1 MIRAADRIE
10 RYRVGTAAPRDP
22 GANGAGVSA
31 IEAALRSSR
40 VDLLERVRDGLPP
53 REFIPGMGGALVR
66 GKRHHIHGPA
76 KTGKT
81 ETIAVVGGLDIAAA
95 GCTVVVLDRENGA
108 DEYARRVAA
117 VLDAR
122 GADAHARE
130 VVREHY
136 HYYAWPQLR
145 LEMGKDDAYA
155 HAFQDAAVVIFDSS
169 RKFLTSVGLKEDA
182 ADDYSA
188 FTEALLDP
196 LMHNGIATVV
206 LDNTGHGDRA
216 RARGTSAKADL
227 ADVVFSLTAKAAF
240 SIERAGRV
248 ELNRK

>member
-1 MIRAADRIE
+1 MIRAADCIE

-117 VLDAR
+117 VL
-122 GADAHARE
+122 
-130 VVREHY
+130 
-136 HYYAWPQLR
+136 
-145 LEMGKDDAYA
+145 
-155 HAFQDAAVVIFDSS
+155 
-169 RKFLTSVGLKEDA
+169 
-182 ADDYSA
+182 
-188 FTEALLDP
+188 
-196 LMHNGIATVV
+196 N
-206 LDNTGHGDRA
+206 
-216 RARGTSAKADL
+216 
-227 ADVVFSLTAKAAF
+227 
-240 SIERAGRV
+240 AGRPARTSNPRPV
-248 ELNRK
+248 RTSRRSSATGVSTRLRTRT